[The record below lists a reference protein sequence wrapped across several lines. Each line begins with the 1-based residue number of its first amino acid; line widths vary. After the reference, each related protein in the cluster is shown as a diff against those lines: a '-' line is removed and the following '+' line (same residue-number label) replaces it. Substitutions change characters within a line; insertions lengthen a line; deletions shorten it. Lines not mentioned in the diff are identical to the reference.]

1 VEHQGELARL
11 GTAGI
16 AAWNRVTQKV
26 HRRTGGFEDWPPGE
40 PMPLVPGTL
49 IRLRASRAKAPVW
62 LWAGE
67 PDAGDALVRVLW
79 QAYLRRFDIERG
91 KPDCCHKR
99 VRLSSSGLPS
109 VSELVLAS

>member
-1 VEHQGELARL
+1 MHPKLIRAR
-11 GTAGI
+11 GAWTA
-16 AAWNRVTQKV
+16 
-26 HRRTGGFEDWPPGE
+26 HPPGE
-40 PMPLVPGTL
+40 PLPVIEGTL
-49 IRLRASRAKAPVW
+49 IRLAPARGEQMW
-62 LWAGE
+62 LWAPVPE
-67 PDAGDALVRVLW
+67 AGPELVAALW